1 MANPSSLPKP
11 PAKDKK
17 AGLSLGATVGI
28 AIGVAL
34 LVILSAIGA
43 WIVVRR
49 RRRQW
54 GIKRKEQAGPDP
66 EGDTPDQEISKK
78 IEAEKPADMAAAT
91 SKEIEV
97 HKMEGETAV
106 EIGDGT
112 QKEIRAELPSS
123 AIAGDEKARPI
134 SELYTESNAHEM
146 PALSQQPVEIGEGKT
161 FIAELDA
168 TSVPIKKDEKKDET
182 ISQAKEEEE
191 LTPKPL
197 EVNKTPNSA
206 V

>member
-1 MANPSSLPKP
+1 MANPSHLPKP

-49 RRRQW
+49 RRRNW
-54 GIKRKEQAGPDP
+54 GKKRKEQVGPDP

-78 IEAEKPADMAAAT
+78 IEAERPTEMVSAT

-97 HKMEGETAV
+97 HKLEGGTAV
-106 EIGDGT
+106 EIGDGIK
-112 QKEIRAELPSS
+112 KETRAELASS
-123 AIAGDEKARPI
+123 DIVGDEKARPI
-134 SELYTESNAHEM
+134 SELYTEGNAHEM
-146 PALSQQPVEIGEGKT
+146 PAVAQQPVEIGEGKT
-161 FIAELDA
+161 FIAELDG
-168 TSVPIKKDEKKDET
+168 TSAPPK
-182 ISQAKEEEE
+182 KEESVLQQKEGDE
-191 LTPKPL
+191 LSPKPL
-197 EVNKTPNSA
+197 DINKASK
-206 V
+206 